1 MMSWN
6 EHVVSFMAVYSQWE
20 HVGLVSWPVGMWS
33 VARIVLV
40 HFTVSSRPYMH
51 CCQRRIAGA
60 LGGEYRSESFFN
72 GPLDGNLD
80 ETPLGYPF
88 YNVFL
93 SVGGVLECSGSV
105 MEV

>member
-1 MMSWN
+1 MSWN

-51 CCQRRIAGA
+51 CCQRRIAGDWVENT
-60 LGGEYRSESFFN
+60 GRSRFFN
-72 GPLDGNLD
+72 GPLDDNLD